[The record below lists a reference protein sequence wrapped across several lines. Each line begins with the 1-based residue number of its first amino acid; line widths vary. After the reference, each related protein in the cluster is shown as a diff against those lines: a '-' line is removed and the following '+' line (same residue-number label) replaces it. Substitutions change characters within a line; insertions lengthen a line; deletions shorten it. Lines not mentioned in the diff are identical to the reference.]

1 MFTLAIETSGRAGTI
16 ALLQDDEL
24 RTEIELTAS
33 GRRHA
38 RTLVPEIGRLLREHA
53 LQPQQIRL
61 IAVSIGPGSFTGLR
75 VGLVCAKTFAYAVG
89 CPITGIDTFQA
100 VAAAQQQSDRI
111 WVIEDALRGD
121 VCAGEY
127 CRKQDQWINV
137 TPPRLLS
144 LDAWRSQLAS
154 DAFLSGPGLTSY
166 ADQLSSYPQAA
177 PADCVPRATQVAR
190 LGLARFRAG
199 LVDDLWRL
207 EPFYMRRSAAE
218 EKADALPPAQPAEN
232 H

>member
-1 MFTLAIETSGRAGTI
+1 MLTLAIETSGRAGTI
-16 ALLQDDEL
+16 ALLKNDEL
-24 RTEIELTAS
+24 QAEIELTAS

-53 LQPQQIRL
+53 LQPQQIQL
-61 IAVSIGPGSFTGLR
+61 VAVSIGPGSFTGLR

-100 VAAAQQQSDRI
+100 VAAAQKQRDHV

-127 CRKQDQWINV
+127 RREQDQWINV
-137 TPPRLLS
+137 TPPKLLS
-144 LDAWRSQLAS
+144 LDVWRSQLVEET
-154 DAFLSGPGLTSY
+154 FLSGPGLAQY
-166 ADQLSSYPQAA
+166 ADQLASYPQAA
-177 PADCVPRATQVAR
+177 LADRTPRAAQIAR
-190 LGLARFRAG
+190 LGMVRLRAG
-199 LVDDLWRL
+199 LVDDPWRL

-218 EKADALPPAQPAEN
+218 EKADASDVSATG
-232 H
+232 